1 MGRHTKVLITL
12 LFLYWQLPVTK
23 VIAQHTSM
31 EHHQRRETSSKNIYL
46 QMMDGMMAEM
56 ANIPITNSP
65 EEEFMRQMTPHH
77 HGAISMAEY
86 EIIHGKDVKMI
97 QLAKSILTEQKSQ
110 VIQMNRWLTQNPDIF
125 LSDSTDY
132 RKAMNKTMDIMM
144 ESIPSPEAPDTLDRA
159 FALVMIPH
167 HQAAINMAKVVIRY
181 STDQLILGFARHLIS
196 EEQIEIDL
204 MKDFISK

>member
-1 MGRHTKVLITL
+1 
-12 LFLYWQLPVTK
+12 
-23 VIAQHTSM
+23 
-31 EHHQRRETSSKNIYL
+31 
-46 QMMDGMMAEM
+46 
-56 ANIPITNSP
+56 
-65 EEEFMRQMTPHH
+65 
-77 HGAISMAEY
+77 
-86 EIIHGKDVKMI
+86 MI